1 MEAAMMNEKKY
12 VFSSGLEPK
21 LNTRSLVDHF
31 KESAKKQHGFMNF
44 RVLVLVLVVTFI
56 LLFIFA

>member
-1 MEAAMMNEKKY
+1 MMNEKKN

-21 LNTRSLVDHF
+21 LNTRSLFDHF

-44 RVLVLVLVVTFI
+44 RVLLLVLVVTFM